1 MNGKRCG
8 IYTRECYS
16 AIKNKILPF
25 AETCMD
31 LEDIRLSEIS
41 QRKVNTI
48 DITYM
53 WNLKRQQSS
62 KYNKKEAKSHI

>member
-25 AETCMD
+25 AATCMD